1 MAEQLQAI
9 ITVIS
14 LVNPL
19 MCAALFAQI
28 EVGKSPGAQMGS
40 ATKVALAVFVILT
53 VAALVGMKVL
63 HLFGVSLDAF
73 MVAGGGV
80 LAWLGSS
87 MLRGL
92 PPGPPAAVTADANPS
107 LTPLILFA
115 ASPGTITGVITLS
128 VAHGK
133 SGIPV
138 SALVAVAVAT
148 TVMWLLI
155 VLIGRLG
162 GGGSGGFVHDT
173 ATRFMGLIVIAMGVQ
188 FALSGMRSFMLKPDH
203 AAPRHDANAAQ
214 ESPCDCASGI
224 ITLPCLSSP
233 NTLPATPT
241 LYPIPYLNKLGRAF
255 HYEQRRNHE

>member
-1 MAEQLQAI
+1 VTDHLQAI
-9 ITVIS
+9 ITVLS
-14 LVNPL
+14 LVNPF
-19 MCAALFAQI
+19 MCAAIFVQI
-28 EVGKSPGAQMGS
+28 ETVKSPGAQLCS

-53 VAALVGMKVL
+53 VAALVGVKVL

-80 LAWLGSS
+80 LAWMGFS

-92 PPGPPAAVTADANPS
+92 PPGPPAGATHAVSPS

-133 SGIPV
+133 SGIPI

-155 VLIGRLG
+155 VFVTRLG
-162 GGGSGGFVHDT
+162 ARGSGGFVHDT
-173 ATRFMGLIVIAMGVQ
+173 VTRFMGLIVIAMGVQ
-188 FALSGMRSFMLKPDH
+188 FALSGIQSFMLEPDH
-203 AAPRHDANAAQ
+203 AAPRHDANTTQ
-214 ESPCDCASGI
+214 V
-224 ITLPCLSSP
+224 
-233 NTLPATPT
+233 
-241 LYPIPYLNKLGRAF
+241 PIHANPG
-255 HYEQRRNHE
+255 